1 MLKIYY
7 LICVDAIV
15 KAKELN
21 NRNWKF
27 ATIMY
32 LSTFLSLFL
41 ISLIIIL
48 EKFLPNDFSY
58 SIFTESQLN
67 DMTYVK
73 IQAILLFFVPMF
85 FINYLLI
92 FFNNRYEILMLKYK
106 HNNGNYIT
114 GFMLSSIALVII
126 CIFI

>member
-15 KAKELN
+15 KAKEVN
-21 NRNWKF
+21 NNNWKF

-32 LSTFLSLFL
+32 LSTFLSLFFM
-41 ISLIIIL
+41 SLIIIL
-48 EKFLPNDFSY
+48 EKFLPNDFNY
-58 SIFTESQLN
+58 SIFTKSQLN

-73 IQAILLFFVPMF
+73 IQVVLLFFAPMF
-85 FINYLLI
+85 ITNYFLI
-92 FFNNRYEILMLKYK
+92 FFNNRYEILLLKYK

>member
-1 MLKIYY
+1 MLKTYY

-15 KAKELN
+15 KAKKIDK
-21 NRNWKF
+21 RNWKF

-32 LSTFLSLFL
+32 LSTFLSLFFM
-41 ISLIIIL
+41 SLIIIL
-48 EKFLPNDFSY
+48 EKFLPNDFNY
-58 SIFTESQLN
+58 SIFTKSQLN
-67 DMTYVK
+67 DMIYVK
-73 IQAILLFFVPMF
+73 IQAILLFFVPMLL
-85 FINYLLI
+85 INYLLI

-106 HNNGNYIT
+106 HSNGNYIT